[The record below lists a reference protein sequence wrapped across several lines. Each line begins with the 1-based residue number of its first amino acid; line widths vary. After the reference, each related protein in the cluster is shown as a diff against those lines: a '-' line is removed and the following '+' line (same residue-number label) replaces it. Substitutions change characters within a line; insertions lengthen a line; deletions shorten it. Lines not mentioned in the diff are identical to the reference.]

1 MLVFFVTAND
11 SPVER
16 QDHQH
21 MATKIWEIFSVLVY
35 DDHAIFIIAIDV
47 LFMPCIYLVLL
58 EGF

>member
-1 MLVFFVTAND
+1 MLVFLVAAND
-11 SPVER
+11 SR
-16 QDHQH
+16 GDQH
-21 MATKIWEIFSVLVY
+21 MAPKIWEIFSVLVY